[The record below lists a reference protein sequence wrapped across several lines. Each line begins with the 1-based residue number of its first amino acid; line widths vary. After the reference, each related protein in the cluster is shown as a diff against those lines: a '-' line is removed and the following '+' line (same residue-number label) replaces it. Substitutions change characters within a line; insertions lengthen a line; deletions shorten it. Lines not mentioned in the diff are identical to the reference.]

1 MNRVTAFFQGS
12 DHQYEDATNAQRLTN
27 YMIDMLTFYI
37 FLSVLY
43 RILVMVNMQT
53 IFQDNMR
60 MALYLVNII
69 VYITYICLS
78 EKLGHGRSLGKL
90 VTHTVAIQKN
100 GAPLRWRDA
109 LTRSLCRVIPFEIFS
124 ALAGYPW
131 HDKWTNTRVVKMK

>member
-1 MNRVTAFFQGS
+1 
-12 DHQYEDATNAQRLTN
+12 
-27 YMIDMLTFYI
+27 
-37 FLSVLY
+37 
-43 RILVMVNMQT
+43 
-53 IFQDNMR
+53 